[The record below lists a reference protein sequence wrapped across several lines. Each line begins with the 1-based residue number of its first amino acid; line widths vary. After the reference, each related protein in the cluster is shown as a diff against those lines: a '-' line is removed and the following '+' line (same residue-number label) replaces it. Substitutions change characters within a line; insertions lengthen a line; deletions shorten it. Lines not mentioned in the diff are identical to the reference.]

1 MYAVQEDNQGFLWI
15 STDAGISQFN
25 KHNHKFINYYVS
37 DGLQGNEFSK
47 NASFKDADGTLW
59 FGGVNGVTYFNPQE
73 ILILQKMEYSY
84 Y

>member
-47 NASFKDADGTLW
+47 MPHS
-59 FGGVNGVTYFNPQE
+59 
-73 ILILQKMEYSY
+73 KMLMVLSGLEE
-84 Y
+84 